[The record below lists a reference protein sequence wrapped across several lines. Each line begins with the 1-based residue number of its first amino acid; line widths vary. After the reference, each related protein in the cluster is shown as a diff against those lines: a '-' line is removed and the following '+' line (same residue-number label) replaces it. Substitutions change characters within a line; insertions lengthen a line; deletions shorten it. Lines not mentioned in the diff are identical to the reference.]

1 MSLNQIIDK
10 SPSLPLVC
18 DDTLNLKG
26 NQLRLKKKIV
36 VPDGEFVNI
45 DTTTING
52 GPYPPI
58 NPVVPLPLIA
68 NKILRTNNLATTVF
82 WGDVPHGSA
91 YNVLRT
97 NALATASEWSPDM
110 VVTGLLDVVGASRV
124 NTLSVDGDLKF
135 NNISGTAGQVLTK
148 TSGTDQAWANPAIP
162 TVRLVRFAGYFA
174 AQDLNIS
181 AGPNP
186 VVFDIVSSISNIAS
200 STTGAITG
208 ISQPSATTF
217 QTGVIGT
224 YDIAILGYIDPTSS
238 GIGNSDITLS
248 IEVGGTELANACVCN
263 STSHNFSG
271 TFPSVVIPA
280 ATNVRVIVRRVTGT
294 NPLNTFASGT
304 AVPSYSS
311 TISFS
316 LVNTL

>member
-1 MSLNQIIDK
+1 MSLNQLLET
-10 SPSLPLVC
+10 PQTPCLPW
-18 DDTLNLKG
+18 
-26 NQLRLKKKIV
+26 KKIKV
-36 VPDGEFVNI
+36 YDLTACNEVLAPDGIFDNV

-52 GPYPPI
+52 QPYPPSL
-58 NPVVPLPLIA
+58 PLPSPLIA
-68 NKILRTNNLATTVF
+68 NKVLRTNAAANAVL
-82 WGDVPHGSA
+82 WGDVPHGTTRQ
-91 YNVLRT
+91 LLQT
-97 NALATASEWSPDM
+97 NTAATSSEWTS
-110 VVTGLLDVVGASRV
+110 DVSV
-124 NTLSVDGDLKF
+124 NDLNVNGNMTF
-135 NNISGTAGQVLTK
+135 NNAAAAIGAVLTR
-148 TSGTDQAWANPAIP
+148 TTLTDQAWQTP
-162 TVRLVRFAGYFA
+162 TPVKLIRFAGYFG

-200 STTGAITG
+200 TTFGSITG
-208 ISQPSATTF
+208 ITQPSATTF
-217 QTGVIGT
+217 QTGTTGT
-224 YDIAILGYIDPTSS
+224 YDIAILGYIDPTST